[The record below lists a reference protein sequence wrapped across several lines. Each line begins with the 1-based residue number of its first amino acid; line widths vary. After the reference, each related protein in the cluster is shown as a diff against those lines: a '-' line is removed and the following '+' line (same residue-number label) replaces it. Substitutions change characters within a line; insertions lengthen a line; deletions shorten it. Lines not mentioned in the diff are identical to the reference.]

1 MEEDNGYGANV
12 DVGEQEMTERVLGI
26 DYVVLQG
33 RGGREFQNG
42 ANCKDDD
49 HVHLGFLEGQMTACG
64 RMWEHFM
71 LTYSD
76 VEIDCPDCIKELK
89 KRAK

>member
-1 MEEDNGYGANV
+1 VA
-12 DVGEQEMTERVLGI
+12 ERKLGV
-26 DYVVLQG
+26 DYVVLKG

-42 ANCKDDD
+42 ATCEGDNYI
-49 HVHLGFLEGQMTACG
+49 HLGFLEGSQTACG
-64 RMWEHFM
+64 KAWKNFM

-89 KRAK
+89 RRAGGDKG